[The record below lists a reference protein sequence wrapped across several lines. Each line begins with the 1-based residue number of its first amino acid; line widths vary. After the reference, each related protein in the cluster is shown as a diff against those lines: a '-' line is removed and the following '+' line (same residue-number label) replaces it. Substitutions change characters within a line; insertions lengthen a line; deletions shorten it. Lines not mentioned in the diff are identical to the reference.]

1 MEAHGQKCGGNWR
14 TQNTSRH
21 VGIMIKI
28 TQPIIEIDCDTK
40 ILGTLF
46 RQILQDCPRLGRV
59 GPGF

>member
-1 MEAHGQKCGGNWR
+1 
-14 TQNTSRH
+14 
-21 VGIMIKI
+21 MIKI